1 MEELTPIASLRSL
14 ILDLPPSC
22 AEFCPAHPE
31 YLVVGTYNLQKDD
44 NVEAAASD
52 AQDEGDAPA
61 APKPQSRNG
70 SLVVLKVQGDDISIV
85 QTVMQPSALLDLRF
99 YQNMPEFHNILAVV
113 SSTGTLAMF
122 RFDPLGNAGAPL
134 QHLAT
139 SRCDDLDEDVLFL
152 QCNWHPIANRVL
164 GATTSTGLARL
175 LLLDDEWKIAKSA
188 DVDIQNS
195 LEAWCIAFSPADAT
209 SNATNQPISVYCGG
223 DDSALRYTTCHWKGE
238 DDQSDPSSLLNMPF
252 GPMTIKGQHDAGVT
266 AILPLP
272 QSAQDHGRIVVTGS
286 YDDHLR
292 VFAIHDLHESYG
304 LKRVQLLTDANLGG
318 GVWRLKL
325 TDIQTVGSS
334 TRIRIL
340 ASCMYAGA
348 RLVEIV
354 TDNSGQSWNCVV
366 LARFEEHK
374 SMNYASDI
382 SSLYP
387 TADGRIRIVS
397 TSFYDKL
404 LCLWEYEP

>member
-1 MEELTPIASLRSL
+1 
-14 ILDLPPSC
+14 
-22 AEFCPAHPE
+22 
-31 YLVVGTYNLQKDD
+31 
-44 NVEAAASD
+44 
-52 AQDEGDAPA
+52 
-61 APKPQSRNG
+61 
-70 SLVVLKVQGDDISIV
+70 V

-99 YQNMPEFHNILAVV
+99 YQNIPEFHNILVVV

-122 RFDPLGNAGAPL
+122 KFDPLGDASAPL

-139 SRCDDLDEDVLFL
+139 SRCDDLDDDVLFL
-152 QCNWHPIANRVL
+152 QCNWHPIANKVL
-164 GATTSTGLARL
+164 GVTTSTGLARL

-209 SNATNQPISVYCGG
+209 STATNQPISVYCGG
-223 DDSALRYTTCHWKGE
+223 DDSMLRYTTCHWEGE
-238 DDQSDPSSLLNMPF
+238 DGQIDSSSILNVPF

-272 QSAQDHGRIVVTGS
+272 LSTQDQGRIVVTGS

-325 TDIQTVGSS
+325 IDIQTVGSS
-334 TRIRIL
+334 TKVRIL

-354 TDNSGQSWNCVV
+354 TGDNGQSWDCVV

-404 LCLWEYEP
+404 LCLWEYEPRK

>member
-1 MEELTPIASLRSL
+1 MEELTPITSLRSL
-14 ILDLPPSC
+14 VLDLPPSC

-44 NVEAAASD
+44 TEPKPAQEEA
-52 AQDEGDAPA
+52 ENGDSA
-61 APKPQSRNG
+61 APKPQNRNG
-70 SLVVLKVQGDDISIV
+70 SLVVLKVEGDDVSIV

-99 YQNMPEFHNILAVV
+99 YQDVPEYQNVLAVV

-122 RFDPLGNAGAPL
+122 KFDPLRDASAPL

-139 SRCDDLDEDVLFL
+139 SRCEDLDDDVLFL
-152 QCNWHPIANRVL
+152 QCNWHPIARKVI
-164 GATTSTGLARL
+164 GVTTSTGLARL

-188 DVDIQNS
+188 NVDIENS
-195 LEAWCIAFSPADAT
+195 LEAW
-209 SNATNQPISVYCGG
+209 Y
-223 DDSALRYTTCHWKGE
+223 
-238 DDQSDPSSLLNMPF
+238 MPF
-252 GPMTIKGQHDAGVT
+252 GSITIKGQHDAGVT
-266 AILPLP
+266 AILPLLL
-272 QSAQDHGRIVVTGS
+272 STQDHGRIVVTGS

-292 VFAIHDLHESYG
+292 VFAIHDLHHSHD
-304 LKRVQLLTDANLGG
+304 LKRVQLLADANLGG

-325 TDIQTVGSS
+325 VDIQTAGGS

-354 TDNSGQSWNCVV
+354 TDGSGQGWACEV

-382 SSLYP
+382 LPSP
-387 TADGRIRIVS
+387 AEDGRIRVVS

-404 LCLWEYEP
+404 LCLWEYEPRQ

>member
-1 MEELTPIASLRSL
+1 MEELTPIASLQSL
-14 ILDLPPSC
+14 VLDLPPSC

-44 NVEAAASD
+44 TEPAS
-52 AQDEGDAPA
+52 AQEEGDHDDSA
-61 APKPQSRNG
+61 APKPQNRNG
-70 SLVVLKVQGDDISIV
+70 SLIVLKVEGNDVSIV

-99 YQNMPEFHNILAVV
+99 YQDVPEYQNILAVV

-122 RFDPLGNAGAPL
+122 KFDPLRDASAPL
-134 QHLAT
+134 QHLTT
-139 SRCDDLDEDVLFL
+139 SRCEDLDDDVLFL
-152 QCNWHPIANRVL
+152 QCNWHPIARRVI
-164 GATTSTGLARL
+164 GVTTSTGLARL
-175 LLLDDEWKIAKSA
+175 LQLDDEWKIAKSA

-195 LEAWCIAFSPADAT
+195 LEAWCIAFSPT
-209 SNATNQPISVYCGG
+209 SASSHATNQPISAYCGG
-223 DDSALRYTTCHWKGE
+223 DDSMLRYTTCHWQEEG
-238 DDQSDPSSLLNMPF
+238 DQDDPSSTLDTPF
-252 GPMTIKGQHDAGVT
+252 GSITVKGQHDAGVT
-266 AILPLP
+266 AILPL
-272 QSAQDHGRIVVTGS
+272 SLSTQDQGRIVVTGS

-292 VFAIHDLHESYG
+292 VFAIHDLHHSYG
-304 LKRVQLLTDANLGG
+304 LKRVQLLADANLGG

-325 TDIQTVGSS
+325 VDIRTAGGS

-354 TDNSGQSWNCVV
+354 ADANGQGWPCEI

-374 SMNYASDI
+374 SMNYASDVVP
-382 SSLYP
+382 SP
-387 TADGRIRIVS
+387 AEDGKMRVVS

-404 LCLWEYEP
+404 LCLWEYEPRQ